1 MNETVA
7 RRLTKA
13 LWGGCFLLVLWL
25 VLSVPPGSAEC
36 SDNPGLCETR

>member
-1 MNETVA
+1 MNETAA

-25 VLSVPPGSAEC
+25 VLSVPPGPAEC
-36 SDNPGLCETR
+36 DDAPIHCEGG